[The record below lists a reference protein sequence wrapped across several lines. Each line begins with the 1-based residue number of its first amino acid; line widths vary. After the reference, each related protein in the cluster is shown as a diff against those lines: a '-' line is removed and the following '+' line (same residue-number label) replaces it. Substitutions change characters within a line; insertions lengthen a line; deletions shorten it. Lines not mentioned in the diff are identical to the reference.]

1 MDQNPDTKSLC
12 RSLDTQT
19 ISIFVFIFSFLL
31 AVLVSSFVFISPIF
45 SLLIIFV
52 GGIIFVIEKI
62 LKGKLEK
69 EVLFIIVFLISF
81 GLGTLR
87 YSIKDFHITQEK
99 FETNIGEDI
108 NLEGLVISE
117 LELRDNSSRFVL
129 ESDGEKILVS
139 TDLYSDV
146 LYGDYIRASGKL
158 NRPGLIENEDGDR
171 AFDYAKYLSKDDIYY
186 TLSFAKTDLI
196 SHGQG
201 NLIKEKLFTIKRK
214 FVSKIK
220 DILSEPESS
229 LLAGLIVSG
238 KEAMPQSILEEF
250 RRAGVI
256 HIVVLSGYNVAI
268 IAEFIRKIF
277 EGLLIFSRAPVIA
290 LFAMWPSVI
299 AILFFVL
306 MTGAE
311 ATVVRAS
318 IMVLTVILAKSFG
331 RNYSA
336 SRALITAGFIM
347 VIWNP
352 KILVF
357 DPSFQLSFL
366 ATLALIYVVPI
377 VEKNL
382 LFITNKFKL
391 RSLIST
397 TLATQIT
404 VLPFLVYSM
413 GDLSVVSLLA
423 NILILPII
431 PLTMLIGFIASIL
444 GFISTI
450 LAWPVAYATHLLL
463 GWILGVSHYLGTL
476 SFASVKVP
484 SFPFWLVVL
493 IYLGLV
499 IFVRQKNL
507 SQHFAIPLESR
518 DQ

>member
-1 MDQNPDTKSLC
+1 
-12 RSLDTQT
+12 
-19 ISIFVFIFSFLL
+19 
-31 AVLVSSFVFISPIF
+31 LVI
-45 SLLIIFV
+45 LV
-52 GGIIFVIEKI
+52 GGIIFAIEKI
-62 LKGKLEK
+62 LRGSLEK
-69 EVLFIIVFLISF
+69 EVLFIIIFLISF

-87 YSIKDFHITQEK
+87 YSVKDFHLAQSI
-99 FETNIGEDI
+99 FETNVGKDI
-108 NLEGLVISE
+108 VLEGLVVTE

-129 ESDGEKILVS
+129 ESDGEKVLVS

-146 LYGDYIRASGKL
+146 LYGDYIRVSGKL
-158 NRPGLIENEDGDR
+158 NKPGLIENEDGGR
-171 AFDYAKYLSKDDIYY
+171 AFDYAKYLSKDNIYY
-186 TLSFAKTDLI
+186 TLSFAKVDLI

-201 NLIKEKLFTIKRK
+201 NFIKEKLFALKRN

-238 KEAMPQSILEEF
+238 REAMPQSILEEF

-268 IAEFIRKIF
+268 IAEFIRKALENI
-277 EGLLIFSRAPVIA
+277 LIFTRLSLSLA
-290 LFAMWPSVI
+290 FATWSSVL
-299 AILFFVL
+299 AIIFFVL
-306 MTGAE
+306 MTGGE

-318 IMVLTVILAKSFG
+318 VMVLTVILAKSFG

-336 SRALITAGFIM
+336 PRALLTAGFIM
-347 VIWNP
+347 IVWNP

-366 ATLALIYVVPI
+366 ATLALIYVVSL
-377 VEKNL
+377 VDKYL
-382 LFITNKFKL
+382 SFLTNKFEL
-391 RSLIST
+391 RALVST

-413 GDLSVVSLLA
+413 GDLSIVSLLA
-423 NILILPII
+423 NILVLPVI
-431 PLTMLIGFIASIL
+431 PLTMFL
-444 GFISTI
+444 GFGATVLGFLNIY
-450 LAWPVAYATHLLL
+450 LAWPVAYVSHLLL
-463 GWILGVSHYLGTL
+463 GWILGVSHFLGNL

-499 IFVRQKNL
+499 MIVRRRSL
-507 SQHFAIPLESR
+507 SQHSATPLESR
-518 DQ
+518 DNK